1 MALMNIHWL
10 DSSIIAAYLVV
21 TMIVGALYGR
31 KTSTVKD
38 YLVGNKNFSVSVLL
52 MTICATWLTGEWL
65 LGTATEVYIS
75 GFSYIVPSV
84 LSGSSCF
91 FIMYIVAPRVAKFSR
106 AYTVGDVMH
115 AMFGIP
121 GKIATGVLGLVL
133 SIGFVSTQVKCMGY
147 VSEYFFDS
155 KMLGIMVGGGAV
167 VLYTAMGG
175 IKSVAF
181 TDVVQFLVLIVAI
194 PLVYSITLSAVGGYS
209 GLLNKL
215 PADYFTI
222 PNKDIVKDLAIFVV
236 LGIPF
241 LDPAM
246 SQRMLM
252 NGPGFGI
259 RKPFKI
265 LTFVMLILYF
275 FAAITGAVVYVC
287 YPGIDPN
294 LAYPLMI
301 DYGLP
306 CGVKGLAIAGIF
318 AVLMSTADSYVN
330 VAASSLMYD
339 TFGVMINSKFYQRHK
354 LQMLKLSSFAIGGL
368 ALLVAMLDLRAIE
381 LIINFCGFWGP
392 VVLIP
397 LYAGLFG
404 FVTTPL
410 SFTVGGIV
418 GLLVTAYLKLFVSDM
433 SFWISIPISMVANGL
448 AFFITHHVQKY
459 FFTFDFVRK
468 VNERKDAIAEAQGI
482 VRP

>member
-1 MALMNIHWL
+1 
-10 DSSIIAAYLVV
+10 
-21 TMIVGALYGR
+21 MIVGMLYGR

-38 YLVGNKNFSVSVLL
+38 YLVGSKNFSVAVLL
-52 MTICATWLTGEWL
+52 MTICATWLTGEGV

-75 GFSYIVPSV
+75 GLNYIIPSV
-84 LSGSSCF
+84 LSSPASF
-91 FIMYIVAPRVAKFSR
+91 LIMSLMAPKVAKFSR

-115 AMFGIP
+115 AMFGMP

-133 SIGFVSTQVKCMGY
+133 SIGFVSAQVKCMGY
-147 VSEYFFDS
+147 ISEYFFDS
-155 KMLGIMVGGGAV
+155 KMLGIIVGGGAV
-167 VLYTAMGG
+167 VLYTTMGG

-194 PLVYSITLSAVGGYS
+194 PLVYSITLGSVGGYS
-209 GLLNKL
+209 GLLAKL
-215 PADYFTI
+215 PADYFVI
-222 PNKDIVKDLAIFVV
+222 PTSEIITDLCIFIV

-265 LTFVMLILYF
+265 LVFVMPALYF
-275 FAAITGAVVYVC
+275 FAAITGAVVFVC
-287 YPGIDPN
+287 YPGIVPN
-294 LAYPLMI
+294 LAYPVMI

-306 CGVKGLAIAGIF
+306 CGVKGLAIAGVF

-354 LQMLKLSSFAIGGL
+354 LQMLKLSSFVIGGL
-368 ALLVAMLDLRAIE
+368 ALLVATLNLRVVE

-392 VVLIP
+392 VVVIP

-410 SFTVGGIV
+410 SFVVGGVV
-418 GLLVTAYLKLFVSDM
+418 GLFVTACIKLFASDM
-433 SFWISIPISMVANGL
+433 SFWISIPISMAANGL
-448 AFFITHHVQKY
+448 AFFITHHIQRY

-468 VNERKDAIAEAQGI
+468 VNERKDAIAEAQGVI
-482 VRP
+482 RS